1 MTAALVPAN
10 PRLPIEYLGGG
21 FEFYAGA
28 VPWVTRI
35 HGPIRPSQSS
45 ATIHSMPGS
54 IIAVLPNAG
63 VNGTTHLED
72 LVIITA
78 TGAETIHPT
87 GDRFVVI

>member
-1 MTAALVPAN
+1 
-10 PRLPIEYLGGG
+10 
-21 FEFYAGA
+21 
-28 VPWVTRI
+28 
-35 HGPIRPSQSS
+35 
-45 ATIHSMPGS
+45 MPGS